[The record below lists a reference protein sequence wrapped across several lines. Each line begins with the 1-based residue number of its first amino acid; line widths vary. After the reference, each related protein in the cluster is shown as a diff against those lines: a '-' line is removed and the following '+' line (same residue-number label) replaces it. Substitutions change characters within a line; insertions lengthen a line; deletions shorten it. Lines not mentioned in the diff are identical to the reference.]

1 MADND
6 KLQELVENTKSLNR
20 KGSAEKLYNAEDD
33 CFTRPGAQLSDKVT
47 FENRKGGLI
56 SGCPVIVDFRR
67 LLQLSRSTSLTSMN
81 EWGVI
86 PGVSD
91 MDLLH
96 AVVGLYDV
104 SLSEMTPDVLY
115 STVCERWA
123 RTIILLRDVKE
134 ALQHLE
140 DRRKKEEKEN
150 DDGDDDDD
158 ENCVENKGNEL
169 SAEEDMYEV
178 EESEPSKFADVYSD
192 TESEEEESEEDNEE
206 DFSKGMNSFIKSVLE
221 RRKNR
226 KTYQGPF
233 EEEHVGIENR
243 IIGCI
248 TFEKKYVRSRER
260 VVHLTL
266 VSVRRR
272 YRKYGIG
279 KFLLSQIVDPAV
291 VGHYDA
297 IVVHADNAA
306 VDFFRKFGFSDDVV
320 LNSRWSEFA
329 EQFTNCTM
337 MCYLPGFSGHRL
349 LSTIK
354 LPSSEMFELEQE
366 FNKWKEKTIEV
377 YQQQVICM
385 TRMKHEA
392 LQLKYM
398 NITQNQLM
406 EYLAQDVER
415 LKREKFR
422 LEKEFLEHRLST
434 ARTSYQTNSDLLESP
449 DDEISTEELIND
461 LQRQLDRMDLSLRK
475 KKPPRED
482 SDSDS
487 HSTLTIVGESRYLS
501 FPSSEDT
508 DRGEPYDH
516 IKDAKFFYDASDHFK
531 QAMKLDKSCSGSYEI
546 TTISKA
552 LLPEEVK
559 KKYSHR
565 VQELQ
570 DPTMIIDLYF
580 CGSLERPETLQTI
593 LKQGF
598 SESDLIHGDFGKGLY
613 FSKYPSKAAQFSAIG
628 KLLKV
633 EVGLGNTETVVKA
646 DKTRKGP
653 KSGFDSII
661 TPGRLIHKLG
671 EGDTTMNQEY
681 VIFDINQVLPLCLIS
696 YEVT

>member
-6 KLQELVENTKSLNR
+6 ELPESVENTKSFNR
-20 KGSAEKLYNAEDD
+20 KGSADKLYNAEDD
-33 CFTRPGAQLSDKVT
+33 CFTRPGAQLSDKIT
-47 FENRKGGLI
+47 FENRKGGHI

-67 LLQLSRSTSLTSMN
+67 LLQLARSTSLTSIN

-134 ALQHLE
+134 TLQDLE
-140 DRRKKEEKEN
+140 ERRKKEDKET
-150 DDGDDDDD
+150 DDGDEED
-158 ENCVENKGNEL
+158 ENCVENKANEL
-169 SAEEDMYEV
+169 SAEEDVYEV
-178 EESEPSKFADVYSD
+178 EESETSRFAEVYSD

-206 DFSKGMNSFIKSVLE
+206 DFSKGMNSFIQSVLH
-221 RRKNR
+221 RRKDR

-233 EEEHVGIENR
+233 KEEHVGIENR

-279 KFLLSQIVDPAV
+279 KFLLSQIVDPLV
-291 VGHYDA
+291 VGQYDA
-297 IVVHADNAA
+297 VVVHADNAA

-329 EQFTNCTM
+329 EQFTNCTL

-354 LPSSEMFELEQE
+354 LPSSEVFELEQE

-415 LKREKFR
+415 LKKEKF
-422 LEKEFLEHRLST
+422 
-434 ARTSYQTNSDLLESP
+434 LL
-449 DDEISTEELIND
+449 DDEISTEELIDD

-508 DRGEPYDH
+508 DQGEPYDH

-531 QAMKLDKSCSGSYEI
+531 QAMRLDKSCTGSYEI

-598 SESDLIHGDFGKGLY
+598 SEADLVHGDFGRGLY
-613 FSKYPSKAAQFSAIG
+613 FSKYPSKAAQFSA
-628 KLLKV
+628 
-633 EVGLGNTETVVKA
+633 
-646 DKTRKGP
+646 
-653 KSGFDSII
+653 

-681 VIFDINQVLPLCLIS
+681 VIFDVNQVLPLCLIS